1 MMLSNW
7 RRALSR
13 ASLLLILV
21 SATAYAHTETGVAGG
36 LISGLLHPVLGV
48 DHLVAMVAVG
58 LWGALLGAPAIWVL
72 PITFPVVM
80 ALGAL
85 LGVAGVPLPA
95 VEIGIAASAIALG
108 AMVAADIRPP
118 LAVAGVL
125 VGLFAVFHGYAHGAE
140 LPTAVNPLAYGVGF
154 VTATG
159 LLHLLGILI
168 GVLVRWPAGKLA
180 VQACGAVVAIV
191 GALTLA
197 GNFNLFA

>member
-1 MMLSNW
+1 MLLSNW

-118 LAVAGVL
+118 LVVAGVL
-125 VGLFAVFHGYAHGAE
+125 VGLFAIFHGYAHGAE

-191 GALTLA
+191 GTLTLA